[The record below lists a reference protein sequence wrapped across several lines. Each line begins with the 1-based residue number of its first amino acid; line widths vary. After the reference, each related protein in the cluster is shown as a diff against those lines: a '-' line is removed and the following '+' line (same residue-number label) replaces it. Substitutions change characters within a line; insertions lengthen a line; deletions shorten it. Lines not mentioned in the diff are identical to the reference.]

1 MEKITARN
9 NDKIKYACSLA
20 ASASKRRESGE
31 FLLEGARLC
40 SDAAQ
45 SGTEIVRAFFTAGA
59 ASNYAQYVGAVE
71 AVCGECYE
79 ISAEAAQKLSDTGT
93 TQGVFCVCRMR
104 EKRSAAFRKGGRYLM
119 LENVQDPSNLG
130 AILRTAEALGIDAV
144 IVSGGCD
151 IYNPKA
157 LRAAMGSS
165 LRIDIVTAENPVSF
179 IESNGGGDTH
189 FLACVPSAEALEI
202 GNAVKDFSGDTII
215 CVLGNEGNGL
225 TSETIGACEAG
236 VIIPMQ
242 GRAESLNV
250 SAAAAIAAWELVR

>member
-45 SGTEIVRAFFTAGA
+45 SGIEIVRAFFTLDAR
-59 ASNYAQYVGAVE
+59 SVYAEYISAVE
-71 AVCGECYE
+71 SVCGECYE
-79 ISAEAAQKLSDTGT
+79 ISSEVAQKLSDTGT
-93 TQGVFCVCRMR
+93 AQGVFCICRM
-104 EKRSAAFRKGGRYLM
+104 KNRSAGLIEGGRYLA
-119 LENVQDPSNLG
+119 LENIQDPSNIG
-130 AILRTAEALGIDAV
+130 AICRSAEALGLSGL

-165 LRIDIVTAENPVSF
+165 LRLSVLICDNLALFLNSAKGFLRLAAVPDSSAKDIRTVRE
-179 IESNGGGDTH
+179 D
-189 FLACVPSAEALEI
+189 SAR
-202 GNAVKDFSGDTII
+202 GII
-215 CVLGNEGNGL
+215 CCVGNEGNGL
-225 TSETIGACEAG
+225 SDETIGACDEK
-236 VIIPMQ
+236 VTIPMQ
-242 GRAESLNV
+242 GRAESLNA
-250 SAAAAIAAWELVR
+250 SAAAAILAWELKR